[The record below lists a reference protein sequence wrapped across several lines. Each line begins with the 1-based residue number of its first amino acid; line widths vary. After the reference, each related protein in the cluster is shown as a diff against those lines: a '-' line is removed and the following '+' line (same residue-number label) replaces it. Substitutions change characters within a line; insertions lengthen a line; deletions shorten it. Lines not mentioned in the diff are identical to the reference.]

1 MNQDAL
7 LWQAFRQGDKA
18 AYEKIYRTY
27 AKELYEYAYRFQ
39 VDKQLIHDC
48 LQDLFVELWLK
59 RERLSETNSIGFY
72 LMKALRNR
80 LFRSLENQKRVL
92 NTSTGEYS
100 FDIVLSSETSWIEQ
114 QHEEERNQ
122 QLLQAIDQ
130 LSDRQREAVYLRFY
144 KNLDYADIAELM
156 SLEQQ
161 SVYNLVFR
169 ALQVL
174 RKKLSSAWLLGLGL
188 ALSLAAGHC
197 LLRF

>member
-1 MNQDAL
+1 MNEEAL

-27 AKELYEYAYRFQ
+27 AKELYDYAYRFQ

-48 LQDLFVELWLK
+48 LQDLFVELWVK
-59 RERLSETNSIGFY
+59 RERLAETSSIIFY

-80 LFRSLENQKRVL
+80 LFRSLGNQKRL
-92 NTSTGEYS
+92 LHTEGSEHP
-100 FDIVLSSETSWIEQ
+100 FEIVLPTENTWIEQ
-114 QHEEERNQ
+114 QQEDERNR

-144 KNLDYADIAELM
+144 KNLDYTEIAELM
-156 SLEQQ
+156 LLEQQ

-174 RKKLSSAWLLGLGL
+174 RKKLSSAWLLGIGL
-188 ALSLAAGHC
+188 ALLAI
-197 LLRF
+197 R